1 MLCWCPQA
9 CAEVPQD
16 FIPSTWPLG
25 PPHGLLCLLAEEVEA
40 DLPAKFWLVSLAG
53 DKHGTIVPVPVWHQ
67 SGRACTHAPQQG
79 LQITVCRA
87 AATSTLQTTEWPGL
101 EAPGWCCCAAS
112 GRCGVFCGV
121 RAVPQSPSPGCT
133 NPIPACWGC
142 PPAMPTCRGVSSC
155 LSPQQGLW
163 FPSGQSGGCHS
174 PSNGQLSSSLLGRG
188 PQAPRASCS
197 CPSQSPFRKAGG
209 GWVTDGSGTGPGSG
223 FSTFML
229 LQHPSLF

>member
-1 MLCWCPQA
+1 M
-9 CAEVPQD
+9 PQD

-87 AATSTLQTTEWPGL
+87 VATFTLQTTEWPGL

-121 RAVPQSPSPGCT
+121 RAVPLQHPEVPLLGVPTPSPRAGVSAAVRRPSRVCGFLQGSQGAAA
-133 NPIPACWGC
+133 PPVMASCHRPCWGEA
-142 PPAMPTCRGVSSC
+142 PKPLVQAAPARHRA
-155 LSPQQGLW
+155 
-163 FPSGQSGGCHS
+163 PSIK
-174 PSNGQLSSSLLGRG
+174 
-188 PQAPRASCS
+188 RA
-197 CPSQSPFRKAGG
+197 
-209 GWVTDGSGTGPGSG
+209 VDGSQMGQELAPGAPGSG
-223 FSTFML
+223 FSTFTL
-229 LQHPSLF
+229 LQHPPLC